1 MEKKLNPIFESMDIP
16 LETKTSL
23 QEAFDKAVLSE
34 VTEKMDEYVDKKL
47 TEEKT
52 RLEEE
57 FKEHKEYLTEA
68 LDGYLDTVVE
78 EFIEENKPEYER
90 QIDEA
95 KASTLLELFDN
106 IVKIVGV
113 DMMTIAESKEE
124 LDQDEYKTL
133 TEAKET
139 LEEEVSN
146 MADKLIES
154 KREAD
159 KYLKT
164 GLIAEMAQDLSILES
179 EKFEKLADMVEFSRN
194 PEYVQ
199 KLETIRESIIDSR
212 SSDFVLDNKDTK
224 LPGTAFKQPETPT
237 IEDALDFSRYV

>member
-57 FKEHKEYLTEA
+57 FKDHKEYLTEA

-78 EFIEENKPEYER
+78 EFVQENAPEYER

-106 IVKIVGV
+106 MVKIVGV
-113 DMMTIAESKEE
+113 DMMTIAEAKE
-124 LDQDEYKTL
+124 DQDEVNTL

-139 LEEEVSN
+139 LEEEVSS
-146 MADKLIES
+146 MADKLIEA

-212 SSDFVLDNKDTK
+212 SSDFTLDSKDTK
-224 LPGTAFKQPETPT
+224 LPGTAFKQPDTPT
-237 IEDALDFSRYV
+237 VEDALDFSRFV